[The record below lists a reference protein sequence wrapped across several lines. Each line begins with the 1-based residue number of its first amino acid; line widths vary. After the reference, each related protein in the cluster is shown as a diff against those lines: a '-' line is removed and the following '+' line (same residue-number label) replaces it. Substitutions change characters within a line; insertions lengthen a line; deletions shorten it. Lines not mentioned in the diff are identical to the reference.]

1 MGGSTRGSPR
11 HHVPVSPNMCWPV
24 PVVDPL
30 PAASLVGTDGSGDAI
45 LQDLISEVLRG
56 IQAEAAAVR
65 NDMARHERILDQQ
78 QAELREAV
86 AWKGSLIRRQ
96 ARASQWC
103 QTLCCGHVPDEL
115 FDGDEAA
122 AAPGLAPAFPPTSPQ
137 DGLDVLLQTQ
147 EKGSLEGEVLMN
159 VTI

>member
-1 MGGSTRGSPR
+1 MDPKENI
-11 HHVPVSPNMCWPV
+11 PPD

-115 FDGDEAA
+115 FDGDEASTA